1 MNNEERELDLALAEA
16 EQENRLLRARNERL
30 EREILAAAD
39 AEAARIHAE
48 GMVTV
53 GHMRQ
58 MIAAEREAVFSACE
72 AACDQVETDK
82 WALYKGRP
90 PYTGQEAGRAQDFT
104 QGQADGAALCLEAIK
119 AARGQA

>member
-1 MNNEERELDLALAEA
+1 MNDNEREMDLALAEA

-39 AEAARIHAE
+39 AEAARIYAE

-58 MIAAEREAVFSACE
+58 KIAAEREACAKV
-72 AACDQVETDK
+72 CDDMV
-82 WALYKGRP
+82 L
-90 PYTGQEAGRAQDFT
+90 YTGYDC
-104 QGQADGAALCLEAIK
+104 AAAIRT
-119 AARGQA
+119 RGQG

>member
-1 MNNEERELDLALAEA
+1 MNDNEREMDLALAEA

-39 AEAARIHAE
+39 AEAARIYAE

-58 MIAAEREAVFSACE
+58 KIAAEREACAKI
-72 AACDQVETDK
+72 CDDMV
-82 WALYKGRP
+82 L
-90 PYTGQEAGRAQDFT
+90 YTGYDC
-104 QGQADGAALCLEAIK
+104 AAAIR
-119 AARGQA
+119 ARGQE

>member
-48 GMVTV
+48 GMVTI

-58 MIAAEREAVFSACE
+58 KIAAEREACAQLAENLTWADHAGIASAI
-72 AACDQVETDK
+72 
-82 WALYKGRP
+82 R
-90 PYTGQEAGRAQDFT
+90 
-104 QGQADGAALCLEAIK
+104 
-119 AARGQA
+119 ARGQA

>member
-1 MNNEERELDLALAEA
+1 MNDNEREMDLALAEA

-39 AEAARIHAE
+39 AEAARIYAE

-58 MIAAEREAVFSACE
+58 KIAAEREACAKL
-72 AACDQVETDK
+72 CDDMV
-82 WALYKGRP
+82 L
-90 PYTGQEAGRAQDFT
+90 YTGYDC
-104 QGQADGAALCLEAIK
+104 AAAIR
-119 AARGQA
+119 ARGQG

>member
-1 MNNEERELDLALAEA
+1 MNDNEREMDLALAEA

-39 AEAARIHAE
+39 AEAARIYAE

-58 MIAAEREAVFSACE
+58 KIAAEREACAQLADAWVRAYPHPSEDIASAI
-72 AACDQVETDK
+72 
-82 WALYKGRP
+82 R
-90 PYTGQEAGRAQDFT
+90 
-104 QGQADGAALCLEAIK
+104 
-119 AARGQA
+119 ARGNT

>member
-1 MNNEERELDLALAEA
+1 MNDNEREMDLALAEA

-39 AEAARIHAE
+39 TEAARIHNE

-58 MIAAEREAVFSACE
+58 QIAIEREAFADKAGEFARKWWSIHCDSNKHIETTRKAHDDFCALQ
-72 AACDQVETDK
+72 AAI
-82 WALYKGRP
+82 R
-90 PYTGQEAGRAQDFT
+90 
-104 QGQADGAALCLEAIK
+104 
-119 AARGQA
+119 ARGQG